1 MATGVLAIGKGIF
14 FGWLLGGLIG
24 ICVVLTI
31 GAISMATGQSGS
43 TVGLGPIPIA
53 SVWSN
58 ASGYG
63 FRSEWG
69 LVLFTIT
76 GMVVGGLLAIRSR
89 LLPKSV

>member
-1 MATGVLAIGKGIF
+1 MATGVLAIGKGIL
-14 FGWLLGGLIG
+14 FGWLLGSLIG

-31 GAISMATGQSGS
+31 GTISIATGQPES

-53 SVWSN
+53 TVWSN

-63 FRSEWG
+63 LHSEWG
-69 LVLFTIT
+69 LVLFTIA

-89 LLPKSV
+89 LLPASV